1 MMEVKE
7 ALRLAKVAG
16 ALEILAS
23 QEKDELVADT
33 LRAMRDSVLM
43 VIREDPPFGL
53 ASEDV

>member
-53 ASEDV
+53 AREDV

>member
-7 ALRLAKVAG
+7 ALRLARVAG
-16 ALEILAS
+16 ALEVLAS

-33 LRAMRDSVLM
+33 LRAMRESVLM